1 MTSLGELIEQARRPG
16 GFIDR
21 KQAELVDELLQPFE
35 SEMAALLELCKRVG
49 LQPSEW
55 KLLTNEQKLFVLR
68 SIQDDESEHQWS
80 HFRSPKEWRAELK
93 DAGRSASED
102 TWRRLREKHLQEI
115 DGEPKSCRVTRTL
128 ADSWGLTL
136 QEFTDEPRT

>member
-1 MTSLGELIEQARRPG
+1 MTSLGELIEHARRPG
-16 GFIDR
+16 GFADR
-21 KQAELVDELLQPFE
+21 KQAELVEELLKQYG
-35 SEMAALLELCKRVG
+35 SEMAARLELCKRVG

-55 KLLTNEQKLFVLR
+55 KLLTNEQKLFWLR
-68 SIQDDESEHQWS
+68 SIQDDKSEHQWS
-80 HFRSPKEWRAELK
+80 NFRSPKEWRGKLK
-93 DAGRSASED
+93 AAGRSSSAD
-102 TWRRLREKHLQEI
+102 TWTRLRKEHLQEI